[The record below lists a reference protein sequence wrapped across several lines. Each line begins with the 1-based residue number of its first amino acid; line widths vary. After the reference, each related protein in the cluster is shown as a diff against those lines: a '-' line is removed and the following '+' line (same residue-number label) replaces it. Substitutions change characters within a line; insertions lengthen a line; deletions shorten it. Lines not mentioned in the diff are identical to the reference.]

1 VTTSLLMML
10 FATVLFAW
18 RCGGVVAAPVL
29 RWWRWS
35 LMRVSRRGGGAL

>member
-1 VTTSLLMML
+1 MML

-18 RCGGVVAAPVL
+18 RCGAIVVMPVV

-35 LMRVSRRGGGAL
+35 LANARR